1 MQKVQSRRQILLLTE
16 NLLTCF
22 ASLHRSLSYGVT
34 PRLATQRVG
43 AVRMDLE

>member
-1 MQKVQSRRQILLLTE
+1 MIALT
-16 NLLTCF
+16 
-22 ASLHRSLSYGVT
+22 ASLSLSYGVT